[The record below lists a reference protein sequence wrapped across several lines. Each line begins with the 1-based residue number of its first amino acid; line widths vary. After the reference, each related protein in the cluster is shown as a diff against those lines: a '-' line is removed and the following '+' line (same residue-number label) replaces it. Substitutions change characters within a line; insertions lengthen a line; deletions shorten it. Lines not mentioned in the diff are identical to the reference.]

1 MVIMNLLI
9 KVSTILILFFMN
21 PPSDPILVDESSAV
35 PCYQLDT
42 TNWHSWGGTPYLWS
56 SNGYSYME
64 PCFNFTGSTWSI
76 SSSINTY
83 KQIERRTVYVDYET
97 SGPIA
102 SWVTL
107 YEYDGTSGATLTH
120 SFTPP
125 NPADVSFLAYTSDVI
140 YTDGSQEV
148 FTLHISPN

>member
-1 MVIMNLLI
+1 MNLLI
-9 KVSTILILFFMN
+9 KLSTILILFFMN
-21 PPSDPILVDESSAV
+21 PVSDPIPVAESSAI

-42 TNWHSWGGTPYLWS
+42 TNWSHWMGSPSHYYD
-56 SNGYSYME
+56 NGYSYME

-97 SGPIA
+97 SGSGA
-102 SWVTL
+102 SSV
-107 YEYDGTSGATLTH
+107 EIFAYDGTSGATITH

-125 NPADVSFLAYTSDVI
+125 NPADVSFLAYSSDVI
-140 YTDGSQEV
+140 YTDGTQEAFTV
-148 FTLHISPN
+148 FISPN